1 MRHPGERRQSAD
13 ASTSR
18 MRGSSASLVRFAASV
33 RNVLECLWNPAC
45 VGMTLACRG
54 NAVVKPVLALI
65 QRTGQPR
72 GRPACYVTFGGAV
85 TISVVSDQ
93 LVGESA
99 GGGLTEWLVGQI
111 TR

>member
-1 MRHPGERRQSAD
+1 MPLE
-13 ASTSR
+13 SR
-18 MRGSSASLVRFAASV
+18 L
-33 RNVLECLWNPAC
+33 
-45 VGMTLACRG
+45 RG
-54 NAVVKPVLALI
+54 NDVGVQRQWRCEARQLALVLVNTVHPPI
-65 QRTGQPR
+65 QRTEQPR
-72 GRPACYVTFGGAV
+72 GVPTCYVTFGGTV

>member
-1 MRHPGERRQSAD
+1 MPLE
-13 ASTSR
+13 SR
-18 MRGSSASLVRFAASV
+18 L
-33 RNVLECLWNPAC
+33 
-45 VGMTLACRG
+45 RG
-54 NAVVKPVLALI
+54 NDVGVQRQCRCECRQLALFLVNTVHPPN
-65 QRTGQPR
+65 QRTGQQR
-72 GRPACYVTFGGAV
+72 GGPACYVTFGGAV